1 MGFQGVEGLKRL
13 SELLIGTSFAALAG
27 CASVGDITD
36 RSDPDGY
43 ERVSKEQ
50 QGNTTVFKTRNG
62 CVITE
67 TITQEPN
74 LYRFHSEMKCPWDEE
89 KAEP

>member
-1 MGFQGVEGLKRL
+1 MKRL

-27 CASVGDITD
+27 CASLSGGITGRD
-36 RSDPDGY
+36 DPDGY
-43 ERVSKEQ
+43 ERISKAQ
-50 QGNTTVFKTRNG
+50 TGNTTVFNLRNG
-62 CVITE
+62 CIVTE

-74 LYRFHSEMKCPWDEE
+74 LYRFHGEMKCPWDEE